1 MDVTVNLRILS
12 VQHRHHGLV
21 EVERIVDSAEEI
33 AARLRGVPGVEAVL
47 PLTTCNRVEFIV
59 DAPGGTSEELVEAI
73 ADELDLPPAWDR
85 YDADE
90 AMQHLFRVCAGLESM
105 VVGEREIAG
114 QVRRALGEAQDAGLA
129 SPDLTLIVDEALR
142 ASRRV
147 ARETSLA
154 DAGRSVVSVALDL
167 LGDQDFAAMRVLL
180 VGTGAFAGASVAAL
194 RARGVT
200 DIRVHSASGR
210 GDSFALSHRLGLAQD
225 LADALRDV
233 DVVVACRGTGVP
245 AITGTDVAPD
255 ARLRILDLSL
265 HSDVAPSVAD
275 LPGVEVISLATLQQ
289 TLSPSLSPDTTLAE
303 RIVAEGAG
311 ELRAKLHRRVL
322 DPAVVSLRET
332 VLELVNDEVERLPA
346 GRPLSHDDAAR
357 ALRRL
362 ATRLLHVPSTRAK
375 LAAAAGRTDE
385 YLSAMAELYGIGGTD
400 ESLDRAEC
408 PVTGLGVDALADDRD
423 EEERQG
429 RAG

>member
-1 MDVTVNLRILS
+1 MNLHILS

-33 AARLRGVPGVEAVL
+33 AADLRAVPGVEAVL
-47 PLTTCNRVEFIV
+47 PLTTCNRVEFVV
-59 DAPGGTSEELVEAI
+59 DAPGRSSEDLANAVAHR
-73 ADELDLPPAWDR
+73 LDLPPSWDH
-85 YDADE
+85 YDDDA
-90 AMQHLFRVCAGLESM
+90 ALQHLFRVCAGLESM

-114 QVRRALGEAQDAGLA
+114 QVRRALAEAQDAELS
-129 SPDLTLIVDEALR
+129 SPDLTMVVDEALR
-142 ASRRV
+142 ASRKV

-154 DAGRSVVSVALDL
+154 HAGRSVVSVALDL
-167 LGDQDFAAMRVLL
+167 LTVADFPSLRVLL

-194 RARGVT
+194 RARGVQQV
-200 DIRVHSASGR
+200 RVHSASGR
-210 GDSFALSHRLGLAQD
+210 ADAFAHSHHLAVAED
-225 LADALRDV
+225 LADALREV

-245 AITGTDVAPD
+245 AITSADVAPD

-265 HSDVAPSVAD
+265 HSDVAPSVAA
-275 LPGVEVISLATLQQ
+275 LPGVEVISLATLQRA
-289 TLSPSLSPDTTLAE
+289 LSPSLAPDTSRAE
-303 RIVAEGAG
+303 QIIAEGTDQ
-311 ELRAKLHRRVL
+311 LRTRLQRRVL
-322 DPAVVSLRET
+322 DPAVVSLREA
-332 VLELVNDEVERLPA
+332 VLELVNDEVERLPQ
-346 GRPLSHDDAAR
+346 GRDLSHDDAAR

-400 ESLDRAEC
+400 ESLDQAEC
-408 PVTGLGVDALADDRD
+408 PVTGLGVDAFDADDD
-423 EEERQG
+423 ERQG

>member
-1 MDVTVNLRILS
+1 MTLRILS

-21 EVERIVDSAEEI
+21 EVERIVDSADEI
-33 AARLRGVPGVEAVL
+33 AARLRGIPGVEAVL

-59 DAPGGTSEELVEAI
+59 DAPEDTSDELVEAI
-73 ADELDLPPAWDR
+73 AGELDLPPAWDR

-114 QVRRALGEAQDAGLA
+114 QVRRALGEAQDAGLS
-129 SPDLTLIVDEALR
+129 SPDLTMIVDEALR

-167 LGDQDFAAMRVLL
+167 LEVPDFSALRVLL

-194 RARGVT
+194 RTRGAT
-200 DIRVHSASGR
+200 DILVHSASGR
-210 GDSFALSHRLGLAQD
+210 GDAFALSHQLDVAED
-225 LADALRDV
+225 LAEALREV
-233 DVVVACRGTGVP
+233 DVVVTCRGSGTP
-245 AITGTDVAPD
+245 AITAADVAPD

-265 HSDVAPSVAD
+265 HSDVAPTVAA

-289 TLSPSLSPDTTLAE
+289 TLSPSIGPDTTRAE
-303 RIVAEGAG
+303 EIVAEGAD
-311 ELRAKLHRRVL
+311 ELRAKLQRRVL
-322 DPAVVSLRET
+322 DPAVVSLREA
-332 VLELVNDEVERLPA
+332 VLELVNDEVERLPE
-346 GRPLSHDDAAR
+346 GRSLSRDDAAR

-362 ATRLLHVPSTRAK
+362 ATRLLHVPSSRAK
-375 LAAAAGRTDE
+375 LAAASGRTDE
-385 YLSAMAELYGIGGTD
+385 YLSAVAELYGIGGTD

-408 PVTGLGVDALADDRD
+408 PVTGLGVDALAVDR